1 MNTQKSE
8 FSQEICGIL
17 DEFKRIYRSNKPNYQ
32 SANLS
37 LEDFDISRKEIRTYS
52 DKQLF
57 QVIQK
62 MIVKLN
68 KILATPATRLYNH
81 AGLREFVFELEK
93 TLKSYKVDN
102 INAIHV
108 GRTAARI
115 QVNVIQML
123 SQIIQKPSNT
133 LENDML
139 QQIKKLNH
147 LQHEETMKQLS
158 VSFNSLRDHNL
169 QLYSRIQD
177 VIR

>member
-1 MNTQKSE
+1 
-8 FSQEICGIL
+8 
-17 DEFKRIYRSNKPNYQ
+17 
-32 SANLS
+32 
-37 LEDFDISRKEIRTYS
+37 
-52 DKQLF
+52 
-57 QVIQK
+57 
-62 MIVKLN
+62 
-68 KILATPATRLYNH
+68 
-81 AGLREFVFELEK
+81 
-93 TLKSYKVDN
+93 
-102 INAIHV
+102 
-108 GRTAARI
+108 
-115 QVNVIQML
+115 ML